1 MLKRANI
8 SLNDIEIKIMRSLH
22 KKYNR
27 KEFQLDY
34 INTNNLIFQQSCRI
48 VALFKDY
55 LVLDD
60 PTEFLRRFYK
70 KEESFP
76 RVKKISTF
84 FETYS
89 KLFPNYMILPESV
102 YLYKNIRKKQKMID
116 AVNEIKREEEEN
128 RKQIRKNKK
137 NANYNYNNMVFT
149 PKIQNSINHYQPSVI
164 YKNFDDDS
172 FDNSISISV
181 VSKKFIPSPEGS
193 FIKDDERNITL
204 LDILSGKETKEITVK
219 PIRNKNESP
228 RHNKQVQ
235 KIFTPSGKTLLSI
248 SNKSKSQK
256 FISSRKIKSSSHFNV
271 YNNYQN
277 IIISQG
283 NTIININN
291 NYYNNYSNSISK
303 VNQQLKLFSGML
315 SPQPSSRSNNIY
327 KPSSSIEKKT
337 IHNFKSSKNML
348 TERTRSSN
356 FLNVADC
363 HTIYKRKNDTLYTQK
378 NNTLVAKI
386 ERKGSNPKI
395 ATKPH
400 ENLLLNSEGYK
411 SQVSLKVNHLLSP
424 KRCSDKSRDKIQS
437 TAMKTK
443 YKAFIQKSKDLAI
456 RNSCDTFISTHKS
469 NKCFHTIS
477 SNTTNAIS
485 VNKKLKPKKE
495 NTTRSTVLSP
505 SVNKSSLKMTETTS
519 PLVRKIKVNR
529 KKYFE
534 KIKNENG
541 TLNTIEYQ
549 TYENTINTKFNT
561 IQGNDDK

>member
-1 MLKRANI
+1 MS
-8 SLNDIEIKIMRSLH
+8 SLYR
-22 KKYNR
+22 KYNR
-27 KEFQLDY
+27 KEFRYDY

-48 VALFKDY
+48 VALFKDF

-60 PTEFLRRFYK
+60 PTEFLRRFYR
-70 KEESFP
+70 KEESIP

-128 RKQIRKNKK
+128 RKQIGKYKK
-137 NANYNYNNMVFT
+137 NSNYNSNNIVFT
-149 PKIQNSINHYQPSVI
+149 QKIQNSINHYQPSVI
-164 YKNFDDDS
+164 NKNFDNEDDDS
-172 FDNSISISV
+172 VDNSISISI
-181 VSKKFIPSPEGS
+181 VSKKFLPEGS

-204 LDILSGKETKEITVK
+204 LDLLSKTKEITVK
-219 PIRNKNESP
+219 PLRNKNDSHKP
-228 RHNKQVQ
+228 Q
-235 KIFTPSGKTLLSI
+235 KTLLI

-277 IIISQG
+277 IIIPQG

-291 NYYNNYSNSISK
+291 NYYNNGSIRK

-327 KPSSSIEKKT
+327 KSSSIEKKT
-337 IHNFKSSKNML
+337 ITNFKSSKNML
-348 TERTRSSN
+348 TERPKSTN
-356 FLNVADC
+356 FLNIAEC
-363 HTIYKRKNDTLYTQK
+363 RTIYKRKNDTLYTQR
-378 NNTLVAKI
+378 NNTIVAKI
-386 ERKGSNPKI
+386 KRKGSNQKI
-395 ATKPH
+395 STKQN
-400 ENLLLNSEGYK
+400 EKLLINSEGYK

-424 KRCSDKSRDKIQS
+424 KHNDKTQS

-443 YKAFIQKSKDLAI
+443 YKAFIQKTKDLAL
-456 RNSCDTFISTHKS
+456 RNSSNTFISTHKS

-477 SNTTNAIS
+477 SNAIS
-485 VNKKLKPKKE
+485 VNKKIKKD
-495 NTTRSTVLSP
+495 NSTTRSTPLSP
-505 SVNKSSLKMTETTS
+505 HSVNKSSSLKNNSDTS

-534 KIKNENG
+534 KIKGQCES
-541 TLNTIEYQ
+541 LNTIEYQ

-561 IQGNDDK
+561 IQNNDFK

>member
-1 MLKRANI
+1 MLKRPH
-8 SLNDIEIKIMRSLH
+8 LKDIEKKIMSSLYR
-22 KKYNR
+22 KYNR
-27 KEFQLDY
+27 KEFRYDY

-48 VALFKDY
+48 VALFKDF

-60 PTEFLRRFYK
+60 PTEFLRRFYR
-70 KEESFP
+70 KEESIP

-128 RKQIRKNKK
+128 RKQIGKNKK
-137 NANYNYNNMVFT
+137 NSNYNSNNIVFT
-149 PKIQNSINHYQPSVI
+149 QKIQNSINHYQPSVI
-164 YKNFDDDS
+164 NKNFDNEDDDS
-172 FDNSISISV
+172 VDNSISISI
-181 VSKKFIPSPEGS
+181 VSKKFLPEGS

-204 LDILSGKETKEITVK
+204 LDLLSKTKEITVK
-219 PIRNKNESP
+219 PLRNKNDSHKP
-228 RHNKQVQ
+228 Q
-235 KIFTPSGKTLLSI
+235 KTLLI

-277 IIISQG
+277 IIIPQG

-291 NYYNNYSNSISK
+291 NYYNNGSIRK

-327 KPSSSIEKKT
+327 KSSSIEKKT
-337 IHNFKSSKNML
+337 ITNFKSSKNML
-348 TERTRSSN
+348 TERPKSTN
-356 FLNVADC
+356 FLNIAEC
-363 HTIYKRKNDTLYTQK
+363 RTIYKRKNDTLYTQR
-378 NNTLVAKI
+378 NNTIVAKI
-386 ERKGSNPKI
+386 KRKGSNQKI
-395 ATKPH
+395 STKQN
-400 ENLLLNSEGYK
+400 EKLLINSEGYK

-424 KRCSDKSRDKIQS
+424 KHNDKTQS

-443 YKAFIQKSKDLAI
+443 YKAFIQKSKDLAL
-456 RNSCDTFISTHKS
+456 RNSSNTFISTHKS

-477 SNTTNAIS
+477 SNAIS
-485 VNKKLKPKKE
+485 VNKKIKKD
-495 NTTRSTVLSP
+495 NSTTRSTPLSP
-505 SVNKSSLKMTETTS
+505 HSVNKSSSLKTNSDTS
-519 PLVRKIKVNR
+519 PLVRRIKVNR

-534 KIKNENG
+534 KIKGQCES
-541 TLNTIEYQ
+541 LNTIEYQ

-561 IQGNDDK
+561 IQNNDFK